1 MKSSVMVTLWIHHR
15 ILDFNSW
22 GSILNRTCYVC
33 VLLSWRQPWVMLS
46 RSTESSRVC
55 FSLNA
60 GHHFTFSFSYCICCG
75 NSRERRVGTD
85 GEHRLALTSRFAH
98 RVWLSY
104 LNFGD
109 AARAI
114 VLLCWHAARDSRAHS
129 SLPCQPVLCPLS
141 LTGVVTLGKTII
153 PHFSGN
159 WGEVQFYDFFFF
171 TLTAP

>member
-1 MKSSVMVTLWIHHR
+1 MVSLWIHYR

-46 RSTESSRVC
+46 RSSKRSRVC
-55 FSLNA
+55 LSLNS
-60 GHHFTFSFSYCICCG
+60 GHHFSFIFFLLHLLWELW
-75 NSRERRVGTD
+75 ERRVGTD
-85 GEHRLALTSRFAH
+85 GKHRLALTSRFAH

-159 WGEVQFYDFFFF
+159 WGEVQFYDFF